1 MAGETTTIARP
12 YAEAVFNRAKETD
25 TLGSWSETL
34 EFLAA
39 VVADSTIAGVITDPK
54 FDKTSLADLVLEI
67 GGDRFNNEGQNL
79 IRVLV
84 ANGRLTLAG
93 EVAELYEQLKAESQ
107 RELQVHV
114 TSAYALEADQVTQIA
129 DALKAKL
136 GYEISIT
143 SEENAEL
150 LGGIHIRAGDMVI
163 DGSVSGQLQ
172 QLANELGI

>member
-12 YAEAVFNRAKETD
+12 YAEAVFSRAQETE

-39 VVADSTIAGVITDPK
+39 VVAESTMAGVITNPK
-54 FDKTSLADLVLEI
+54 FDKHSLIELVLEI
-67 GGDRFNNEGQNL
+67 GDDRFTEEGQNL

-84 ANGRLTLAG
+84 ANGRLALAG
-93 EVAELYEQLKAESQ
+93 EIAALYEQFKAESQ
-107 RELQVHV
+107 RILHVHV
-114 TSAYALEADQVTQIA
+114 TSAYALEQDQETQIA

-136 GYEISIT
+136 GYDIIVT
-143 SEENAEL
+143 SEEDASL
-150 LGGIHIRAGDMVI
+150 IGGLHIRAGDMVI

>member
-25 TLGSWSETL
+25 ALGPWSETL

-39 VVADSTIAGVITDPK
+39 VVGEPTMAGVITNPK
-54 FDKTSLADLVLEI
+54 FDRSSLTDLIIEI
-67 GGDRFNNEGQNL
+67 GGDRFTEEGKNL
-79 IRVLV
+79 VKVLI

-93 EVAELYEQLKAESQ
+93 EIAKLYEQLKAKSQ
-107 RELQVHV
+107 RIQHVHV
-114 TSAYALEADQVTQIA
+114 TSAFALERTQETQIA

-136 GYEISIT
+136 GYDITIT

-150 LGGIHIRAGDMVI
+150 IGGVHIRAGDMVI

>member
-25 TLGSWSETL
+25 SLGPWSETL

-39 VVADSTIAGVITDPK
+39 VVGDSTMAGVITNPK

-67 GGDRFNNEGQNL
+67 GGDRFNKEGQNL
-79 IRVLV
+79 IQVLV
-84 ANGRLTLAG
+84 ANSRLTLAG
-93 EVAELYEQLKAESQ
+93 EIANLYEQLKAESQ
-107 RELQVHV
+107 RELHVHV
-114 TSAYALEADQVTQIA
+114 TSAYALETDQVTQIA

-136 GYEISIT
+136 GYEITIT

-150 LGGIHIRAGDMVI
+150 IGGIHIRAGDMVI